1 MIKGL
6 FFGHTVR
13 CEPAVGFCVRGM
25 FEGKDL
31 GFLYACLILLPFSA
45 AASNF
50 AENGIRRDAV
60 GKVLEKFSLLYG
72 GSRLEKGVTA
82 SKCETMSKAVSVL
95 FSPLLS
101 TFLLSLFF
109 FSSII
114 FVPPSLIN
122 REIILL

>member
-31 GFLYACLILLPFSA
+31 GFIYALPHTPSFSA

-50 AENGIRRDAV
+50 AENG
-60 GKVLEKFSLLYG
+60 
-72 GSRLEKGVTA
+72 
-82 SKCETMSKAVSVL
+82 
-95 FSPLLS
+95 
-101 TFLLSLFF
+101 
-109 FSSII
+109 
-114 FVPPSLIN
+114 
-122 REIILL
+122 